1 MEMKEK
7 LYPTLS
13 NERNIPSAPNIEE
26 SDDGGHSYR
35 LKVISDVEKFLA
47 DEITKRNAFI
57 KKNIFV

>member
-26 SDDGGHSYR
+26 SDDEATH
-35 LKVISDVEKFLA
+35 ID
-47 DEITKRNAFI
+47 
-57 KKNIFV
+57 